1 MEFLKRKRNND
12 KNDEDSETEEYIPP
26 KSNDNDNQIQKLKN
40 EIKEINKII
49 TENRHEI
56 RSLKNKVNNLNFKNE
71 ALQKENHKLRA
82 EINDLK
88 LDKKELIKEIND
100 LKLDNKELRMLIEAL
115 HRKNDSLEKENEKH
129 EKEIDLLSKFVFIAK
144 LRKLLKKLL
153 QYIIKRYFYD
163 YMKYNPNNK
172 KIYFNKAPLIY
183 GLSNYEIIKAMNK
196 MLEIIFKNVKENNF
210 VDKEAVKNEAF
221 KKNVEVFQKS
231 KDFFNYFKIQKSQ
244 ENIIKQLIP
253 SYYFTAIDNLSFDLN
268 IENQLIK

>member
-1 MEFLKRKRNND
+1 M
-12 KNDEDSETEEYIPP
+12 
-26 KSNDNDNQIQKLKN
+26 KN

-56 RSLKNKVNNLNFKNE
+56 GSLKNKVNNLNFKNE

-82 EINDLK
+82 EINDLKLEINGLK

-129 EKEIDLLSKFVFIAK
+129 EKEIDLISQFVFIAK

-183 GLSNYEIIKAMNK
+183 ELSNYKIIKAMNK

-210 VDKEAVKNEAF
+210 VVHFVDKEAIKNEEF

-253 SYYFTAIDNLSFDLN
+253 SYYFTVIDNLSFDLN

>member
-1 MEFLKRKRNND
+1 M
-12 KNDEDSETEEYIPP
+12 
-26 KSNDNDNQIQKLKN
+26 KN

-56 RSLKNKVNNLNFKNE
+56 GSLKNKVNNLNFKNE

-82 EINDLK
+82 EINDLKLEINGLK

-129 EKEIDLLSKFVFIAK
+129 EKEIDLISQFVFIAK

-183 GLSNYEIIKAMNK
+183 GLSNYKIIKAMNQ
-196 MLEIIFKNVKENNF
+196 MLEIIFSNIKENNF

-253 SYYFTAIDNLSFDLN
+253 SYYFTVIDNLSFDLN